1 MKIKCK
7 KLNGVEKSICTCE
20 QKIAYNYAFSWCYT
34 YKRRTKECTT
44 AIQKA
49 EVLQDIIDFVTKDI
63 LRRED
68 MKKYNPDAIIIAFR
82 QGFVDYCNNFFIASN
97 YEKIGSVF
105 CIPYDII

>member
-20 QKIAYNYAFSWCYT
+20 QKIAYNYAFSWCDT
-34 YKRRTKECTT
+34 YKRRTKDCITE
-44 AIQKA
+44 IQRKEA
-49 EVLQDIIDFVTKDI
+49 LQDIIDFITSDI

-68 MKKYNPDAIIIAFR
+68 IKKYNPDAIIIAFR
-82 QGFVDYCNNFFIASN
+82 QGFVDYCNNFFIASS

-105 CIPYDII
+105 KIPYEII